1 VTVPDLFCTFCKALG
16 IDPRFENQSNVGRP
30 LKVVETGKAVGE
42 VVRRAQAAKTR
53 VAVVA
58 GKVDGLVG
66 LHALDGEGRVLDA
79 AGISALA
86 ERVVREAFGL
96 PGA

>member
-1 VTVPDLFCTFCKALG
+1 
-16 IDPRFENQSNVGRP
+16 
-30 LKVVETGKAVGE
+30 

-86 ERVVREAFGL
+86 ERAVREAFGL
-96 PGA
+96 PDA

>member
-1 VTVPDLFCTFCKALG
+1 
-16 IDPRFENQSNVGRP
+16 
-30 LKVVETGKAVGE
+30 
-42 VVRRAQAAKTR
+42 VRRAQAAGTR

-58 GKVDGLVG
+58 GKVEGLVG

-79 AGISALA
+79 AGISALG
-86 ERVVREAFGL
+86 ERAVREAFGL